1 MYCTIIETC
10 PKCGFDLIEE
20 VIATYSPIY
29 VKKCYKCGWSHEER
43 SEIKRVPFIENSIS
57 DLEIKET

>member
-20 VIATYSPIY
+20 VIATYPPIY
-29 VKKCYKCGWSHEER
+29 VKKCYNADGVTR
-43 SEIKRVPFIENSIS
+43 
-57 DLEIKET
+57 KEAK